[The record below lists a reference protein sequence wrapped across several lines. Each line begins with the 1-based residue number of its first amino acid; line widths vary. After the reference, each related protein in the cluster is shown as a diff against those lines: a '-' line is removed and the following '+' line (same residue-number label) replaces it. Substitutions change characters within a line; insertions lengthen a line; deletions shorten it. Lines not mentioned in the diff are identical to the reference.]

1 MNLIKHIIIV
11 FLSLFIML
19 GVPFLT
25 SPFFQTLVSGE
36 DAVSSASVALDEPSG
51 KFVVFINKDMHP
63 DEDNLKTWICFFKG
77 EEISFLFEDIRAYVA
92 KGDEQGETM
101 AESFMSHLPENQ
113 MKVYIKEATMMLSK
127 AEAKRF
133 DIIIMSKEYYDM
145 YGAKT
150 LEGIDGIIKID
161 VSETEGIK

>member
-1 MNLIKHIIIV
+1 M
-11 FLSLFIML
+11 
-19 GVPFLT
+19 
-25 SPFFQTLVSGE
+25 
-36 DAVSSASVALDEPSG
+36 
-51 KFVVFINKDMHP
+51 
-63 DEDNLKTWICFFKG
+63 
-77 EEISFLFEDIRAYVA
+77 A

-113 MKVYIKEATMMLSK
+113 MKVYIKDATMMLSK